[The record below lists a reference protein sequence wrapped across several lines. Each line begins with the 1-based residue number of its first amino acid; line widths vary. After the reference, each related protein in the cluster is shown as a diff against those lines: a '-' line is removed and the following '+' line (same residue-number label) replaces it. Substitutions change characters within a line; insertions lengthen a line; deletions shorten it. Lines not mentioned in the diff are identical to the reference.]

1 MHGDGQDMLQAQVH
15 TQNCCKEPCKYIWSF
30 NERETKISDSTNSF
44 AYDIDG
50 KTKVALN
57 KNQLLPDDFIEYQ
70 ISLGT
75 SDDSAIPVYHPDVR
89 FIVPNGQRIIGWYIL
104 ENDSDIGNEDIT
116 AQATSGSNTVS
127 IVKDK
132 RYYKASDNTD
142 TNYKQLNIS
151 CGDLTKDEK
160 YNQIT
165 KGKNI
170 KIVVITELTQE
181 VKPFEGKNI
190 VQNVY
195 VTTHPKHT
203 YSQHALYY
211 KDSGDNVHMAD
222 YMVKWLLWFFL

>member
-1 MHGDGQDMLQAQVH
+1 MVSEL
-15 TQNCCKEPCKYIWSF
+15 F
-30 NERETKISDSTNSF
+30 
-44 AYDIDG
+44 
-50 KTKVALN
+50 
-57 KNQLLPDDFIEYQ
+57 
-70 ISLGT
+70 
-75 SDDSAIPVYHPDVR
+75 
-89 FIVPNGQRIIGWYIL
+89 GWYIL

-181 VKPFEGKNI
+181 VKPFEGKEYCTKCI
-190 VQNVY
+190 
-195 VTTHPKHT
+195 
-203 YSQHALYY
+203 
-211 KDSGDNVHMAD
+211 
-222 YMVKWLLWFFL
+222 